1 MKNISQLAL
10 GFYAGAITVV
20 CLMLLYSFKSLKD
33 NFEEI
38 TVKRINIIDNNG
50 VNRIVISNEELM
62 EPPII
67 NGKQYKRALNPA
79 GIVFYN
85 EKGDECGGIAL
96 SKNTETQTYALA
108 FDYDNADAI
117 GILTQQANDSNFYR
131 SGIVINDK
139 DLSGKVGSN
148 INRINLMTENGNSSL
163 VINGPDEK
171 PRIII
176 SVDSLGNPLFK
187 MFNENGEIIQK
198 GNSATN

>member
-1 MKNISQLAL
+1 MAL
-10 GFYAGAITVV
+10 GFYAGALTVAF
-20 CLMLLYSFKSLKD
+20 LTHLYSFRSLKESV
-33 NFEEI
+33 EEI
-38 TVKRINIIDNNG
+38 TAKRINIIDENG
-50 VNRIVISNEELM
+50 INRIVISNEELM

-67 NGKQYKRALNPA
+67 NGKKYKRALNPT

-96 SKNTETQTYALA
+96 SKNLEKQTYALA

-117 GILTQQANDSNFYR
+117 GILTQQNNDTKMYR

-148 INRINLMTENGNSSL
+148 INRINLFTENGNSSL

-187 MFNENGEIIQK
+187 MLNEKGEIIEK
-198 GNSATN
+198 GNSITN